1 MLNITTD
8 YITEI
13 GSPAIEPVSV
23 AEARDHLR
31 VDIDTDDLLIYNMIA
46 AAREYVEIYCNRSF
60 AKHAYRADIAGFENQ
75 MRLPGKPIQSV
86 THIKYYSSASPSVLT
101 TLATSNYQL
110 HRDVV
115 SLSYGGTW
123 PAVYPR
129 PDGVQITYQCGYSDL
144 ASPSED
150 TVANTPKSVRQA
162 ILLTVGDLYENR
174 EGQIIYP
181 GQVQENKTV
190 KMLLAAYRVYA

>member
-1 MLNITTD
+1 MLNITAD

-13 GSPAIEPVSV
+13 GSPAAEPVSV

-31 VDIDTDDLLIYNMIA
+31 VDIDVDDILIYNMVA
-46 AAREYVEIYCNRSF
+46 AAREYAEIYCNRSF
-60 AKHAYRADIAGFENQ
+60 AKHAYRADIEYFENE
-75 MRLPGKPIQSV
+75 MRLPGKPVQSV

-101 TLATSNYQL
+101 TLASSNYQL

-115 SLSYGGTW
+115 SLAYGGTW

-129 PDGVQITYQCGYSDL
+129 VDGVQITFQTGYSNL
-144 ASPSED
+144 SSPED
-150 TVANTPKSVRQA
+150 TVANVPKAVRQA
-162 ILLTVGDLYENR
+162 ILLVAGDLYENR